1 MRTCARCDGQI
12 RARGLCNRHYLR
24 ARQNGFDGV
33 EYAEPVQRTKVEE
46 WARAGENPA
55 CIDCEDVPLF
65 GGLRCLE
72 CFQVRCDRRR
82 NSTPHDFIDP
92 PSYGCYVR
100 GCRCSECRR
109 FSARIKQRNRAKT
122 AAAA

>member
-24 ARQNGFDGV
+24 ARQNGFDDV

-55 CIDCEDVPLF
+55 CIDCGDKPLF
-65 GGLRCLE
+65 GGLRCLD
-72 CFQVRCDRRR
+72 CFQVRCERRQE
-82 NSTPHDFIDP
+82 SAPKHKFVDA
-92 PSYGCYVR
+92 PSHWGYNR
-100 GCRCSECRR
+100 GCRCRDCMDATLVVKR
-109 FSARIKQRNRAKT
+109 RNRAKT
-122 AAAA
+122 AA